1 MRKLKRVKKL
11 KRNID
16 QRRALLRNLAYS
28 LIMNGRIVTTTPK
41 AKALKSYLEK
51 LVTMAKKQ
59 TLASYRGLLK
69 KIPHKSAHKLFYDLA
84 LKAKDRKGGYL
95 RVVKSPIKKTNASQM
110 SIIEWVES

>member
-28 LIMNGRIVTTTPK
+28 LIMNGRIVTTTSK
-41 AKALKSYLEK
+41 AKALKSYVEK
-51 LVTMAKKQ
+51 LVTLAKKQ
-59 TLASYRGLLK
+59 TLASYRELLK
-69 KIPHKSAHKLFYDLA
+69 KIPQRSAHKLFYDLA
-84 LKAKDRKGGYL
+84 LKVKDRKGGDL
-95 RVVKSPIKKTNASQM
+95 RVVKSSIKKFDASQM